1 MRFKDKLA
9 AGTIAGIFCY
19 FVGYGMGYLPND
31 STIIGA
37 LIAWGALILQ
47 HYFRKISPE
56 EKSRER

>member
-1 MRFKDKLA
+1 
-9 AGTIAGIFCY
+9 
-19 FVGYGMGYLPND
+19 LPND